1 MQFARPLFTLLNF
14 LAIFTLGIAL
24 PLTNK
29 MSTTTNVAITNSTV
43 IHRLGSRDVVCEPV
57 AAHTISARKCRVFS
71 LAYEEDGTN
80 FIAGFDSGCTPISTV
95 KNAPTN
101 VKQLVD
107 IGHKT
112 QKAIVWFYDW
122 KNVPR
127 VRFIAKDGSLGNY
140 GSGVPDTFHC
150 EKGNNDDTGLYCITQ
165 FPC

>member
-24 PLTNK
+24 RLTNK

-57 AAHTISARKCRVFS
+57 AAHTISARKCHVFS

>member
-14 LAIFTLGIAL
+14 FAIFTLGIAL

-29 MSTTTNVAITNSTV
+29 LSTTTNVAITNSTV
-43 IHRLGSRDVVCEPV
+43 MHRLGLRDVVCEPV
-57 AAHTISARKCRVFS
+57 MAHTISARKCHDFS
-71 LAYEEDGTN
+71 LAYEEDGIN
-80 FIAGFDSGCTPISTV
+80 FIAGFDSGCTPISTI

-101 VKQLVD
+101 VKQLMD

-122 KNVPR
+122 KNFPR
-127 VRFIAKDGSLGNY
+127 VRFIAKNGSLGNY
-140 GSGVPDTFHC
+140 DSGVPSTFHC
-150 EKGNNDDTGLYCITQ
+150 EKGNNDDTGLYCDTQ